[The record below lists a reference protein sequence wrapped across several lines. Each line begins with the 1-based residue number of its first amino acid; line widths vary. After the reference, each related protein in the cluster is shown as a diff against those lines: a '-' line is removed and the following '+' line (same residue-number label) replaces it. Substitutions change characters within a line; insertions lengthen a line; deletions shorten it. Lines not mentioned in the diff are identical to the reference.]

1 MDFVVL
7 SLFALLAFISRVVN
21 LLEVPIF
28 TDEAIYIRWAQI
40 GLNDPAHRFISLTDG
55 KQPLFTWLMYPFL
68 SIFTDPLFAGRFVSV
83 LSSMLAVSGIY
94 FLAKELFNR
103 KTAVFAC
110 ILYLISPFALLYD
123 RLALMDSLLSALLVW
138 CLYFTVMLTRYSRLY
153 FSFML
158 GITAGFGLL
167 TKSSAAFGLYLLPFS
182 LLLFNFSEKNN
193 LNKLLKWAVFSFLS
207 IIIAQIIYNLLRLS
221 PYFYIIEQKNYS
233 FIMTFDEFIKSPL
246 RIFLPNLNGLTG
258 WLFSY
263 LTIPVAVITIINLII
278 SIIKVKRIIF
288 LLFLWFIIPF
298 LALAFLGKVIFP
310 RFILFMT
317 MPLLIIAADCLSRF
331 YSFAR
336 IRMKYAYI
344 VILLILAQSFY
355 ISLVLIVKPVNADI
369 PLNDRNQF
377 FDDWPSGFG
386 VRQVVDYIENESR
399 KGKVVLGTEGTFGL
413 NPAAYEIYLKSND
426 NIIIKGYWPVKSVPA
441 ELKNYARL
449 YPTYLVFKDTQ
460 EFPGN
465 WPLKLVARY
474 RRGLKNTYLYFY
486 QVIPED

>member
-193 LNKLLKWAVFSFLS
+193 LNKLLKWAVFSLITSGS
-207 IIIAQIIYNLLRLS
+207 I
-221 PYFYIIEQKNYS
+221 
-233 FIMTFDEFIKSPL
+233 
-246 RIFLPNLNGLTG
+246 LPATAM
-258 WLFSY
+258 
-263 LTIPVAVITIINLII
+263 IV
-278 SIIKVKRIIF
+278 
-288 LLFLWFIIPF
+288 F
-298 LALAFLGKVIFP
+298 LA
-310 RFILFMT
+310 T
-317 MPLLIIAADCLSRF
+317 
-331 YSFAR
+331 
-336 IRMKYAYI
+336 
-344 VILLILAQSFY
+344 
-355 ISLVLIVKPVNADI
+355 
-369 PLNDRNQF
+369 
-377 FDDWPSGFG
+377 
-386 VRQVVDYIENESR
+386 
-399 KGKVVLGTEGTFGL
+399 
-413 NPAAYEIYLKSND
+413 
-426 NIIIKGYWPVKSVPA
+426 
-441 ELKNYARL
+441 
-449 YPTYLVFKDTQ
+449 
-460 EFPGN
+460 
-465 WPLKLVARY
+465 
-474 RRGLKNTYLYFY
+474 
-486 QVIPED
+486 